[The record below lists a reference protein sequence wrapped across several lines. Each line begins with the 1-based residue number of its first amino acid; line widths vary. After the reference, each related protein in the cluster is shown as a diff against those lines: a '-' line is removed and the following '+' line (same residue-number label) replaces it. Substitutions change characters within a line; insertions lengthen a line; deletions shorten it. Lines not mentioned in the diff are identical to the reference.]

1 MKKKFVLPL
10 AALGLMIGL
19 AGCQEGGTDTSAN
32 ESGTPG
38 TSAKVSAAPSSKM
51 EQIKITTA
59 TGAKTM
65 VIGTTLQLTADQEG
79 VTWSTANA
87 AIATVSSA
95 GLVEAKALGSVKIT
109 AKKDGFKDGTVTLE
123 ITRPAATAKIDW
135 KDADHY
141 SVDGNY
147 SRSNRGPGDTP
158 VYSKSQADGGECIG
172 YQGTGDKETL
182 TFTST
187 AAVAAELTSSMGSN
201 NSVNLGDVWKI
212 KLNGTELNLAGKRYE
227 SDDSSGNYTFQ
238 EVSFGDVNLIQGD
251 NVLEIEYLVE
261 DSPYLDNFYVY
272 AKGATTITSKPAAEK
287 QKIALPEGADK
298 LTVAIGATA
307 TINCTETGVKYASSN
322 TDIATVDEN
331 TGAVTGV
338 AKGSATITISKDG
351 MIPNRVTVTV
361 TDPSEI
367 IIEAE
372 SESTLVEYTDGMT
385 TPSYKTSSSGG
396 AYVRV
401 LPTGTTLTYTFTAA
415 NAGNYNLTM
424 KGRNFSNSHEITDM
438 SQDAE
443 IKINGVAVN
452 LAGKAWAYATSNQS
466 LDLGTV
472 TLAASNTMTFK
483 VIGADVADTNFMLDS
498 FIFTPA
504 A

>member
-1 MKKKFVLPL
+1 MV
-10 AALGLMIGL
+10 GL
-19 AGCQEGGTDTSAN
+19 AGCQREGDVSDTNGSGTSTAASSKQEQVKITSPDGKTSASVVIGGT
-32 ESGTPG
+32 
-38 TSAKVSAAPSSKM
+38 
-51 EQIKITTA
+51 I
-59 TGAKTM
+59 
-65 VIGTTLQLTADQEG
+65 QLTADKDG
-79 VTWSTANA
+79 VTWETSKAD
-87 AIATVSSA
+87 IATVSA
-95 GLVEAKALGSVKIT
+95 TGLVTTKALGSVKIT
-109 AKKDGFKDGTVTLE
+109 AKKDGFKDGTFNITV
-123 ITRPAATAKIDW
+123 TRPAPTAKIDW

-141 SVDGNY
+141 SVDGSY
-147 SRSNRGPGDTP
+147 TRSNRGPGDTP
-158 VYSKSQADGGECIG
+158 VYSKSQAEDGECIG

-201 NSVNLGDVWKI
+201 NSVNLADVWKI

-238 EVSFGDVNLIQGD
+238 EVSFGDANLIQGD
-251 NVLEIEYLVE
+251 NVLEIEYLVD

-272 AKGATTITSKPAAEK
+272 AKSTATITSKPAAPK

-298 LTVAIGATA
+298 LTVAMGATA
-307 TINCTETGVKYASSN
+307 NINCTETGVKYTSSN

-361 TDPSEI
+361 TNPSEV

-372 SESTLVEYTDGMT
+372 SESTLVEYTDGAT
-385 TPSYKTSSSGG
+385 VPSYKTSSSGG
-396 AYVRV
+396 AYVRI

-424 KGRNFSNSHEITDM
+424 TGRNFSNSHEITDL

-472 TLAASNTMTFK
+472 TLAANNTMTFK
-483 VIGADVADTNFMLDS
+483 VIGADVADSNFMLDS

>member
-1 MKKKFVLPL
+1 MIFVTRKNAGTGIKERSFFKSMKKKFVLPL
-10 AALGLMIGL
+10 AALGLMVAL
-19 AGCQEGGTDTSAN
+19 AGCQDGGTNTSAASG
-32 ESGTPG
+32 SGTP
-38 TSAKVSAAPSSKM
+38 TSGSVAASSSKM
-51 EQIKITTA
+51 EQIKISSPEN
-59 TGAKTM
+59 AKTM
-65 VIGTTLQLTADQEG
+65 VIGTTLQLTADKDG
-79 VTWSTANA
+79 VT
-87 AIATVSSA
+87 
-95 GLVEAKALGSVKIT
+95 
-109 AKKDGFKDGTVTLE
+109 GFKDGTFTIEV
-123 ITRPAATAKIDW
+123 TRPAPTAKIDW

-141 SVDGNY
+141 SVDGSYTRN
-147 SRSNRGPGDTP
+147 NRGPGDTP

-172 YQGTGDKETL
+172 YQGIGDKETL

-201 NSVNLGDVWKI
+201 NSVNLADVWKI

-238 EVSFGDVNLIQGD
+238 EVSFGDANLIQGD
-251 NVLEIEYLVE
+251 NVLEIEYLVD

-272 AKGATTITSKPAAEK
+272 AKAATTITSKPAAPK

-307 TINCTETGVKYASSN
+307 NINCTETGVKYTSSN
-322 TDIATVDEN
+322 TDVATVDEN

-338 AKGSATITISKDG
+338 AKGTATITISKDG
-351 MIPNRVTVTV
+351 MLPNRVTVTV
-361 TDPSEI
+361 TNPSEV

-372 SESTLVEYTDGMT
+372 SESTLVEYTDGAT
-385 TPSYKTSSSGG
+385 VPSYKTSSSGG
-396 AYVRV
+396 AYVRI

-424 KGRNFSNSHEITDM
+424 TGRNFSRDHEITDL

-443 IKINGVAVN
+443 IKINNVAVD
-452 LAGKAWAYATSNQS
+452 LSGKAWAYATSNQS

-472 TLAASNTMTFK
+472 TLAASNTLTFK
-483 VIGADVADTNFMLDS
+483 VIGAEVVDSNFMLDS

-504 A
+504 AA

>member
-10 AALGLMIGL
+10 AALGLMVAL
-19 AGCQEGGTDTSAN
+19 AGCQEGGTDSAAASG
-32 ESGTPG
+32 SGTPG
-38 TSAKVSAAPSSKM
+38 TSATASSSKM

-59 TGAKTM
+59 TGNKTM
-65 VIGTTLQLTADQEG
+65 VVGTTLQLTADQEG
-79 VTWSTANA
+79 VTWSSANA
-87 AIATVSSA
+87 DIATVSAA

-141 SVDGNY
+141 SVDGSY
-147 SRSNRGPGDTP
+147 TRSNRGPGDTP
-158 VYSKSQADGGECIG
+158 VYSKSQAEDGDCIG

-201 NSVNLGDVWKI
+201 NSVNLADVWKI
-212 KLNGTELNLAGKRYE
+212 KFNGTELNLAGKRYE
-227 SDDSSGNYTFQ
+227 SDDASGNYTFQ

-272 AKGATTITSKPAAEK
+272 AKAATTITSKPAAPKE
-287 QKIALPEGADK
+287 KIALPEGADT

-307 TINCTETGVKYASSN
+307 NINCTETGVKYTSSN

-338 AKGSATITISKDG
+338 AKGTATITISKDG
-351 MIPNRVTVTV
+351 MLPNRVTVTV
-361 TDPSEI
+361 TNPSEV

-372 SESTLVEYTDGMT
+372 SESTLVEYTDGAT
-385 TPSYKTSSSGG
+385 VPSYKTSSSGG
-396 AYVRV
+396 AYVRI

-424 KGRNFSNSHEITDM
+424 TGRNFSRDHEITDL

-443 IKINGVAVN
+443 IKINNVAVD

-472 TLAASNTMTFK
+472 ALAANNTLTFK
-483 VIGADVADTNFMLDS
+483 VIGAEVVDSNFMLDS
-498 FIFTPA
+498 FIFTPVA
-504 A
+504 

>member
-1 MKKKFVLPL
+1 MV
-10 AALGLMIGL
+10 GL
-19 AGCQEGGTDTSAN
+19 AGCQRDGDVTDTNSGTSTAASSKQEQVKITNPEGKTSASVVIGGT
-32 ESGTPG
+32 
-38 TSAKVSAAPSSKM
+38 
-51 EQIKITTA
+51 I
-59 TGAKTM
+59 
-65 VIGTTLQLTADQEG
+65 QLNADKDG
-79 VTWSTANA
+79 VTWGTSNA
-87 AIATVSSA
+87 DIATVSA
-95 GLVEAKALGSVKIT
+95 TGLVTTKALGTVKIT
-109 AKKDGFKDGTVTLE
+109 AKKDGFKDGTFTITV
-123 ITRPAATAKIDW
+123 TRPAPTAKIDW

-141 SVDGNY
+141 SVDGSY
-147 SRSNRGPGDTP
+147 TRSNRGPGDTP
-158 VYSKSQADGGECIG
+158 VYSKSQAEDGECIG

-182 TFTST
+182 TFNST
-187 AAVAAELTSSMGSN
+187 AAVAAELTSSMGGN
-201 NSVNLGDVWKI
+201 TSVNLADVWKI

-251 NVLEIEYLVE
+251 NVFEIEYLVE
-261 DSPYLDNFYVY
+261 ESPYLDNFYVY
-272 AKGATTITSKPAAEK
+272 AKGTTTITSKPAAPK
-287 QKIALPEGADK
+287 QKIALPEGADQ
-298 LTVAIGATA
+298 LTVAMGATA
-307 TINCTETGVKYASSN
+307 TINCTETGVKYTSSN

-331 TGAVTGV
+331 TGVVTGV

-361 TDPSEI
+361 TNPSEV

-372 SESTLVEYTDGMT
+372 SESTLVEYTDGAT
-385 TPSYKTSSSGG
+385 VPSYKTSSSGG

-424 KGRNFSNSHEITDM
+424 TGRNFSRDHEITDM

-483 VIGADVADTNFMLDS
+483 VIGADVKDSNFMLDS

>member
-10 AALGLMIGL
+10 AALGLMVAL
-19 AGCQEGGTDTSAN
+19 AGCEKGGTDTSAN
-32 ESGTPG
+32 QSGTPG
-38 TSAKVSAAPSSKM
+38 TSATTSAAPSSKM

-59 TGAKTM
+59 TGNKTM
-65 VIGTTLQLTADQEG
+65 VVGTTLQLTADQEG

-87 AIATVSSA
+87 DIATVSTD

-158 VYSKSQADGGECIG
+158 VYSKSQAEDGDCIG

-201 NSVNLGDVWKI
+201 NSVNLADVWKI

-227 SDDSSGNYTFQ
+227 SDDASGNYTFQ

-251 NVLEIEYLVE
+251 NVLEIEYLVD

-272 AKGATTITSKPAAEK
+272 AKAATTITSKPAAAKE
-287 QKIALPEGADK
+287 KIALPEGADK
-298 LTVAIGATA
+298 LTVTIGGTA
-307 TINCTETGVKYASSN
+307 TINCTETGVTYASSN
-322 TDIATVDEN
+322 NDIATVDQN
-331 TGAVTGV
+331 GVVTGV

-361 TDPSEI
+361 TNPSEV

-372 SESTLVEYTDGMT
+372 SESTLVEYTDGAT
-385 TPSYKTSSSGG
+385 VPSYKTSSSGG
-396 AYVRV
+396 AYIRV

-424 KGRNFSNSHEITDM
+424 TGRNFSRNHEITDL

-443 IKINGVAVN
+443 IKINNVAVD

-472 TLAASNTMTFK
+472 TLAANNTMTFK
-483 VIGADVADTNFMLDS
+483 VIGAEVVDSNFMLDS
-498 FIFTPA
+498 FIFTPVA
-504 A
+504 

>member
-19 AGCQEGGTDTSAN
+19 AGCQRDGGTTTSGEN
-32 ESGTPG
+32 SGTPG
-38 TSAKVSAAPSSKM
+38 TSAKASVAASSKM

-65 VIGTTLQLTADQEG
+65 VVGTTLQLTADQEG

-87 AIATVSSA
+87 DIATVSTA

-158 VYSKSQADGGECIG
+158 VYSKSQAEDGECIG

-212 KLNGTELNLAGKRYE
+212 KFNGTELNLAGKRYE
-227 SDDSSGNYTFQ
+227 SDDASGNYTFQ
-238 EVSFGDVNLIQGD
+238 EVSFGDVNLQVGD
-251 NVLEIEYLVE
+251 NVLEIEYLVD

-272 AKGATTITSKPAAEK
+272 AKAATTIASKPAAEK
-287 QKIALPEGADK
+287 QKIALPEGAET
-298 LTVAIGATA
+298 LSVAIGATA

-322 TDIATVDEN
+322 TEIATVDQN
-331 TGAVTGV
+331 TGVVTGV
-338 AKGSATITISKDG
+338 AKGSTTITISKDG
-351 MIPNRVTVTV
+351 MIPARVTVNV
-361 TDPSEI
+361 TNPSEI
-367 IIEAE
+367 LVEAE
-372 SESTLVEYTDGMT
+372 SAPEVMENGTEGAPTK
-385 TPSYKTSSSGG
+385 KTSSSSVSGG
-396 AYVRV
+396 YY
-401 LPTGTTLTYTFTAA
+401 LNSNPSGSTLTYTFTAPT
-415 NAGNYNLTM
+415 AGNYNLVMTS
-424 KGRNFSNSHEITDM
+424 RNYSSAIEDL
-438 SQDAE
+438 SAACE
-443 IKINGVAVN
+443 IKINNVAISLTGIAYDRSYSNFDTN
-452 LAGKAWAYATSNQS
+452 LGA
-466 LDLGTV
+466 V
-472 TLAASNTMTFK
+472 TLAANNTMTFK
-483 VIGADVADTNFMLDS
+483 AIAEGSNVFLLDC
-498 FIFTPA
+498 FIFTPVA
-504 A
+504 